1 MRKTNLQIIGMDERE
16 KFQINS
22 EDQIFNKIT
31 EENEEKAHPYRYKK
45 YTEHQEDNA
54 RQEDPHSIP

>member
-1 MRKTNLQIIGMDERE
+1 MDEGE
-16 KFQINS
+16 EFQINS

-31 EENEEKAHPYRYKK
+31 EENEEKAHPSRYKK

-54 RQEDPHSIP
+54 RQEDSHRIP